1 MKKFNELFK
10 THTGEGIIKWSN
22 YGDIYDKHFAP
33 FRDQPIN
40 ILEIGVLRG
49 GSMRMWE
56 KYFPNANIF
65 GIDIDKDC
73 LQYQSDRTKIFI
85 GDQSDVSFLRNVK
98 AKIPR
103 VDILIDDG
111 SHRAKDQKATFEE
124 MYYHVRK
131 PGVYLIEDIEFN
143 YWSDKDK
150 KSPDNFMTHMKKKID
165 EINIRRTMHRKVA
178 MSYPFKDNDIRF
190 TNSTNNITF
199 YDGVVVLEKQEMPKA
214 REIRTDIKEAQ
225 WNK

>member
-65 GIDIDKDC
+65 GIDIDNEC

-199 YDGVVVLEKQEMPKA
+199 YDGVVVLEKQEMLKA
-214 REIRTDIKEAQ
+214 REIRTDIKEAK

>member
-1 MKKFNELFK
+1 MKKFNELFNE
-10 THTGEGIIKWSN
+10 HTGESILKWSN

-33 FRDQPIN
+33 FREHNIN
-40 ILEIGVLRG
+40 ILEIGVLKG

-65 GIDIDKDC
+65 GIDIDNEC

-150 KSPDNFMTHMKKKID
+150 KSPDNFMTHMKNKID

-178 MSYPFKDNDIRF
+178 MSYPFKDKDIRF
-190 TNSTNNITF
+190 TDSTNNITF

-225 WNK
+225 

>member
-103 VDILIDDG
+103 IDILIDDG
-111 SHRAKDQKATFEE
+111 SHRAKDQKVTFDE

-143 YWSDKDK
+143 YMSDKDK
-150 KSPDNFMTHMKKKID
+150 KSPDNFVKYMKNKID

-178 MSYPFKDNDIRF
+178 MSYPFKDNEIRF
-190 TNSTNNITF
+190 TESTNSITF
-199 YDGVVVLEKQEMPKA
+199 YDGMIVLEKQEMLKA
-214 REIRTDIKEAQ
+214 REIRTDIKEA
-225 WNK
+225 K

>member
-10 THTGEGIIKWSN
+10 THTGDGILKWSN

-150 KSPDNFMTHMKKKID
+150 KSPDNFMKHMKNKID

-178 MSYPFKDNDIRF
+178 MSYPFKDNEIRF
-190 TNSTNNITF
+190 TESTNSITF
-199 YDGVVVLEKQEMPKA
+199 YDGMIVLEKQEMLKA

-225 WNK
+225 

>member
-1 MKKFNELFK
+1 MKKFNQLFDE
-10 THTGEGIIKWSN
+10 HTGEGILKWSN

-33 FRDQPIN
+33 YRDQQIN
-40 ILEIGVLRG
+40 ILEIGVLKG
-49 GSMRMWE
+49 GSMRIWE
-56 KYFPNANIF
+56 KYFPKANIF
-65 GIDIDKDC
+65 GVDIDEEC

-131 PGVYLIEDIEFN
+131 PGVYLIEDIEQN
-143 YWSDKDK
+143 YWKNKDKD
-150 KSPDNFMTHMKKKID
+150 SPDNFMTHMKNKID
-165 EINIRRTMHRKVA
+165 ELNVRKKMHRKVA
-178 MSYPFKDNDIRF
+178 MSYPFKDNEVRF
-190 TNSTNNITF
+190 TNSTNSITF
-199 YDGVVVLEKQEMPKA
+199 YDNVIVLEKLEMSKA
-214 REIRTDIKEAQ
+214 REIRKG
-225 WNK
+225 K

>member
-10 THTGEGIIKWSN
+10 THTGDGILKWSN

-150 KSPDNFMTHMKKKID
+150 KSPDNFMKHMKNKID

-190 TNSTNNITF
+190 TDSTNSITF
-199 YDGVVVLEKQEMPKA
+199 
-214 REIRTDIKEAQ
+214 
-225 WNK
+225 

>member
-73 LQYQSDRTKIFI
+73 LQYQSD
-85 GDQSDVSFLRNVK
+85 VSFLRNVK

-103 VDILIDDG
+103 IDILIDDG
-111 SHRAKDQKATFEE
+111 SHRAKDQKITFEE

-131 PGVYLIEDIEFN
+131 PGIYLIEDIELN
-143 YWSDKDK
+143 YWPSKDKD
-150 KSPDNFMTHMKKKID
+150 SPDNFMTHMKNKID
-165 EINIRRTMHRKVA
+165 EMNVRRTMNRKVA
-178 MSYPFKDNDIRF
+178 MSYPFKDNQVRF
-190 TNSTNNITF
+190 TNSTNSISF
-199 YDGVVVLEKQEMPKA
+199 YDGAVVLEKQEMPKA
-214 REIRTDIKEAQ
+214 REIRTDIKET
-225 WNK
+225 K